1 MTVGLFCNRRNIW
14 IYKDRKKQAST
25 ISTYTTVVTVNIMN
39 VTRYMNFTDK
49 ERTFD
54 ELNDLMHDYNIELNW
69 QNISDK
75 HVQQS
80 RSLFKCTL
88 IYN

>member
-1 MTVGLFCNRRNIW
+1 LGYIRAEN
-14 IYKDRKKQAST
+14 KKQAST
-25 ISTYTTVVTVNIMN
+25 ISIYATVVTVNIMN
-39 VTRYMNFTDK
+39 VICYMNFSDK

>member
-1 MTVGLFCNRRNIW
+1 MGYIRAEN
-14 IYKDRKKQAST
+14 KKQAST
-25 ISTYTTVVTVNIMN
+25 ISIYATVVTVNIMN
-39 VTRYMNFTDK
+39 VICYMNFSDK

>member
-1 MTVGLFCNRRNIW
+1 
-14 IYKDRKKQAST
+14 
-25 ISTYTTVVTVNIMN
+25 MN
-39 VTRYMNFTDK
+39 VICYMNFSDK